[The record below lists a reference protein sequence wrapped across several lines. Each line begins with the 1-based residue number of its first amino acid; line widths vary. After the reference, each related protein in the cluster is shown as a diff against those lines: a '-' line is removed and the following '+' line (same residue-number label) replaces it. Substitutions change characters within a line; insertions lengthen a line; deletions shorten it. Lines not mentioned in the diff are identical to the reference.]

1 MWAYRF
7 KVKGQDNRDLAEL
20 RAGACTVPFSGV
32 MTLSVLR
39 SSSQAIKHDK
49 KRCVLSSR
57 NRSFTAFNTQM
68 CSVHTHLG
76 YKPVDYSSFWVIRD
90 NMSCFLF
97 LISAAARPAP
107 AAVEIPV
114 TAEWKRFDHS
124 HRILEL

>member
-7 KVKGQDNRDLAEL
+7 KVKGQDNRELPEL
-20 RAGACTVPFSGV
+20 RAGAYTVPFSGV

-68 CSVHTHLG
+68 CRRTYTFRV
-76 YKPVDYSSFWVIRD
+76 
-90 NMSCFLF
+90 
-97 LISAAARPAP
+97 
-107 AAVEIPV
+107 
-114 TAEWKRFDHS
+114 
-124 HRILEL
+124 